1 MRNTVSII
9 HFSAFGIFHI
19 KDIVVMEDVQY
30 YFEKRFPIYDS
41 KEKEIPIDDY
51 EEFKEK
57 NEWLFG

>member
-1 MRNTVSII
+1 
-9 HFSAFGIFHI
+9 
-19 KDIVVMEDVQY
+19 MEDVQY

-41 KEKEIPIDDY
+41 KEKEIPIDYY